1 MVFKYAVL
9 LFKYFRTRCSSVAE
23 YAIRYMAR
31 NTNILIMTNFAK
43 KRILDIFSISSLH
56 SINKKEKRE
65 YLDCLI
71 GNDIVSTRIKS
82 VIHDEKGKMV
92 SEGAA

>member
-1 MVFKYAVL
+1 
-9 LFKYFRTRCSSVAE
+9 
-23 YAIRYMAR
+23 
-31 NTNILIMTNFAK
+31 MTNFAK

-92 SEGAA
+92 SEGAARTIFSHLDKGYRTWSVWELENI